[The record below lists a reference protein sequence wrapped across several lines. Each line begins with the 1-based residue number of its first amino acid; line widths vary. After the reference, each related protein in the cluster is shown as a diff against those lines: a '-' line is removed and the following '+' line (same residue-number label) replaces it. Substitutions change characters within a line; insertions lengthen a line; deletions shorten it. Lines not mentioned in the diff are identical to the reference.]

1 MYIKQIIHTDET
13 MSYSKLL
20 LIVTSVLLKSLAIG
34 EITNQL
40 DSWSLQVEN
49 DFWRLSDLICA
60 IGCQGE
66 SLLR

>member
-34 EITNQL
+34 IYQKKKKKCLAIGEITNQL

-49 DFWRLSDLICA
+49 DF
-60 IGCQGE
+60 
-66 SLLR
+66 

>member
-34 EITNQL
+34 IYQKKKKSVWL
-40 DSWSLQVEN
+40 LVKLLISLTPGVCR
-49 DFWRLSDLICA
+49 WRTISEDLVI
-60 IGCQGE
+60 
-66 SLLR
+66 